1 MEGVTDLESFE
12 SWDLMALQ
20 WLEEASFFFLDLVEN
35 VATVR
40 AEREPKA
47 TLWACA
53 AID

>member
-1 MEGVTDLESFE
+1 MQGVTDLESLE

-20 WLEEASFFFLDLVEN
+20 WLEEVSFFLDFEN

-53 AID
+53 AIDW